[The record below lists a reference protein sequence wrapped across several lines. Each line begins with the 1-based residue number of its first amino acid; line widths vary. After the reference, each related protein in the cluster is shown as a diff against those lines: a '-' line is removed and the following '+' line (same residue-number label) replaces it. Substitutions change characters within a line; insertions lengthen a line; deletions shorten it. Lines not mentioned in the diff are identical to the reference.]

1 MSAKDQE
8 TIPTFSSRGYT
19 IVDDEKIY
27 GGSFDIDVNID
38 YRGLVNIHS
47 VRRKIKSICMCS
59 IARPDNNIKARE
71 QINLTLVP
79 EAIGLKK
86 VWLLATRIARFA
98 VTDHAGQTNVYGNSL
113 TINGHKEYKSIDEA
127 AEDLENNGFIIEV
140 WRRIN

>member
-27 GGSFDIDVNID
+27 GGSFDIDVNVD

-86 VWLLATRIARFA
+86 VWLLATREQL
-98 VTDHAGQTNVYGNSL
+98 QTNVYGNSL

-127 AEDLENNGFIIEV
+127 AEDLENSGFIIEA
-140 WRRIN
+140 WRKK